1 MKKSLSMLAIVAFL
15 FAIPVNAQEKPKEA
29 SKKECSMKDKK
40 SCPRGKK
47 SCSPE
52 EMKACSKDK
61 KARCCAAKKAEKK
74 S

>member
-29 SKKECSMKDKK
+29 AKKECSMKD
-40 SCPRGKK
+40 KK

-61 KARCCAAKKAEKK
+61 KARCCAAKKAEEK

>member
-1 MKKSLSMLAIVAFL
+1 MKKSLSMLAIVSFL

-29 SKKECSMKDKK
+29 AKKECSMKD
-40 SCPRGKK
+40 KK

>member
-29 SKKECSMKDKK
+29 AKKECSMKD
-40 SCPRGKK
+40 KK

-61 KARCCAAKKAEKK
+61 KARCCAAKKSEKK

>member
-29 SKKECSMKDKK
+29 AKKECSMKD
-40 SCPRGKK
+40 KK

-61 KARCCAAKKAEKK
+61 KAGCCAAKKADKK

>member
-1 MKKSLSMLAIVAFL
+1 MKKSLSMLALVAFL
-15 FAIPVNAQEKPKEA
+15 FAMPVNAQEKPKEA
-29 SKKECSMKDKK
+29 AKKECSMKD
-40 SCPRGKK
+40 KK

>member
-1 MKKSLSMLAIVAFL
+1 MLAIVAFL

-29 SKKECSMKDKK
+29 AKKECSMKD
-40 SCPRGKK
+40 KK

>member
-29 SKKECSMKDKK
+29 AKKECSMKD
-40 SCPRGKK
+40 KK

>member
-1 MKKSLSMLAIVAFL
+1 MKKSLSMLALVAFL
-15 FAIPVNAQEKPKEA
+15 FALPVNAQEKPKEA
-29 SKKECSMKDKK
+29 AKKECSMKD
-40 SCPRGKK
+40 KK